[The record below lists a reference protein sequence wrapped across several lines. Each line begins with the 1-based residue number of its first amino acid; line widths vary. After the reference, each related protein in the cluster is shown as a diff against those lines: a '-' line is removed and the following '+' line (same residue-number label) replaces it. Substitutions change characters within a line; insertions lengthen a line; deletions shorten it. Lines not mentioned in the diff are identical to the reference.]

1 MYYPQFKKV
10 IIYYFM
16 SKDLSIP
23 RRNKYAVATEAA
35 PPKLK
40 ASVRKTRSSF
50 DTTITPPTAASGP
63 RLTTFE
69 KGKQATK
76 ASKDKILSA
85 LSKNSTDEEG
95 DDDEGKDG
103 DGDEEDN
110 GDDSEEGDGDDN
122 RKL

>member
-1 MYYPQFKKV
+1 VKGSVY
-10 IIYYFM
+10 
-16 SKDLSIP
+16 SKEKQGEL
-23 RRNKYAVATEAA
+23 ALFATEAA

-40 ASVRKTRSSF
+40 ASVRKTRSSS

-85 LSKNSTDEEG
+85 LSK
-95 DDDEGKDG
+95 DG

-122 RKL
+122 EDDDSKESDCSVLDLDW